1 MTRASDLARLM
12 GAGGSLS
19 GALSVDTISEK
30 TSGSG
35 VTIDSLN
42 IKDSG
47 IGGHQIGGRRNLFY
61 NGNFQCW
68 QRSTSETGLG
78 ASSGYFTADR
88 WKTDIGATSTGRFTM
103 NRTAGDPDGFNYGL
117 VINCTTTDTSIA
129 AGEFLLVQQRFEGQD
144 LQHLKKGTS
153 GAETTILSFYAKVA
167 GSATDIVVEVFDND
181 NSRHICKKFTLT
193 TDWVRYYFTIPGD
206 TTGSLDQDT
215 AQSMTVS
222 FCLHSGSTYTGGTL
236 ATDWAANN
244 NSNRFVGVDSI
255 FASTSNEFY
264 LAGVQWEVGS
274 QATPFEHRSFDEER
288 SLCQRYFQVLF
299 ESVDANHYTGLVAG
313 RWSTNTA
320 YYSIPLHKIM
330 RAEPSMTVLD
340 KDGTASSGPA
350 GNLQGNGSNDDYT
363 AGNMTLQSG
372 KDGTTTISI
381 GLDFNPT
388 ANYAYVAYFG
398 NGEKINFDAEL

>member
-1 MTRASDLARLM
+1 MTKAAELAKM
-12 GAGGSLS
+12 GDVLTNGQLS
-19 GALSVDTISEK
+19 
-30 TSGSG
+30 
-35 VTIDSLN
+35 
-42 IKDSG
+42 
-47 IGGHQIGGRRNLFY
+47 GRRNLFY

-88 WKTDIGATSTGRFTM
+88 WKTDIGATSAGRFTM

-153 GAETTILSFYAKVA
+153 GAETTVLSFYAKVV

-193 TDWVRYYFTIPGD
+193 TEFQRYFFTIPGD
-206 TTGSLDQDT
+206 TTGSLDQDN

-274 QATPFEHRSFDEER
+274 QATPFEHRSFGEELE
-288 SLCQRYFQVLF
+288 LCKRYFQKTGNVSGNAYTPLTPYF
-299 ESVDANHYTGLVAG
+299 DAATTSVGYCP
-313 RWSTNTA
+313 
-320 YYSIPLHKIM
+320 IPLRPKM
-330 RAEPSMTVLD
+330 RLASAIAVSHSGVGELGLSI
-340 KDGTASSGPA
+340 GTGTSAVSA
-350 GNLQGNGSNDDYT
+350 VALQ
-363 AGNMTLQSG
+363 AAQSG
-372 KDGTTTISI
+372 EDFITIKFTSSDT
-381 GLDFNPT
+381 LTQYRPMRVYANNDAT
-388 ANYAYVAYFG
+388 AFIA
-398 NGEKINFDAEL
+398 FDAEL

>member
-1 MTRASDLARLM
+1 MTKAAELAKM
-12 GAGGSLS
+12 GDVLTNGQLS
-19 GALSVDTISEK
+19 
-30 TSGSG
+30 
-35 VTIDSLN
+35 
-42 IKDSG
+42 
-47 IGGHQIGGRRNLFY
+47 GRRNLFY

-88 WKTDIGATSTGRFTM
+88 WKTDIGATSAGRFTM

-153 GAETTILSFYAKVA
+153 GAETTVLSFYAKVV

-193 TDWVRYYFTIPGD
+193 TEFQRYFFTIPGD
-206 TTGSLDQDT
+206 TTGSLDQDN

-264 LAGVQWEVGS
+264 LAGVQWEIGS
-274 QATPFEHRSFDEER
+274 QATPFEHRSFGEELA
-288 SLCQRYFQVLF
+288 LCQRYFQQFAGENGSGSAYTSLCVGHSSSGTRAFFYKQLQG
-299 ESVDANHYTGLVAG
+299 EMRAAPTLTLSGTTGLRVANMVSG
-313 RWSTNTA
+313 ANATSSLAFGNREMGTNGGYFRLDHNSISATA
-320 YYSIPLHKIM
+320 GDGC
-330 RAEPSMTVLD
+330 RLD
-340 KDGTASSGPA
+340 R
-350 GNLQGNGSNDDYT
+350 SNDT
-363 AGNMTLQSG
+363 SAG
-372 KDGTTTISI
+372 ISA
-381 GLDFNPT
+381 DS
-388 ANYAYVAYFG
+388 
-398 NGEKINFDAEL
+398 EL

>member
-1 MTRASDLARLM
+1 MTKAAELAKM
-12 GAGGSLS
+12 GEVLTNSQLS
-19 GALSVDTISEK
+19 
-30 TSGSG
+30 
-35 VTIDSLN
+35 
-42 IKDSG
+42 
-47 IGGHQIGGRRNLFY
+47 GRRNLFY

-88 WKTDIGATSTGRFTM
+88 WKADIGATSAGRFTM
-103 NRTAGDPDGFNYGL
+103 NRTTSTPDGFNYGL

-144 LQHLKKGTS
+144 LQQLKKGS
-153 GAETTILSFYAKVA
+153 SSAETAILSFYAKIV

-181 NSRHICKKFTLT
+181 NARHICKKFTLT

-206 TTGSLDQDT
+206 TTGSLDRDN

-255 FASTSNEFY
+255 FASTSNEFH

-274 QATPFEHRSFDEER
+274 QATPFEHRSFGEELA
-288 SLCQRYFQVLF
+288 LCQRYYYRRLTDTSSQYLC
-299 ESVDANHYTGLVAG
+299 DAFTTSDTQIVALVQF
-313 RWSTNTA
+313 
-320 YYSIPLHKIM
+320 PVEM
-330 RAEPSMTVLD
+330 RAAPTQ
-340 KDGTASSGPA
+340 A
-350 GNLQGNGSNDDYT
+350 GESLEDAVHRHDAGSNAFDSF
-363 AGNMTLQSG
+363 SG
-372 KDGTTTISI
+372 IGGTPSKFGGVVFLTTSGLSANKSGYIRQHDGPI
-381 GLDFNPT
+381 GL
-388 ANYAYVAYFG
+388 
-398 NGEKINFDAEL
+398 NFDAEL